1 MANIVVAQQRPI
13 QVNSNNTT
21 GIIQTNV
28 PVVLK
33 NNTNLVPLSNSE
45 SVTDIVL
52 RTLPTSISAI
62 VTPSRNSVYIKNDNV
77 WQTQAPTS
85 TVEDL
90 LDVNIVSKVNGAT
103 LVYDVATD
111 TFLIEPI
118 NYADISG
125 SLSFSDIS
133 GVFSGNVDGGTF

>member
-1 MANIVVAQQRPI
+1 M
-13 QVNSNNTT
+13 
-21 GIIQTNV
+21 
-28 PVVLK
+28 LK

-77 WQTQAPTS
+77 WQTQAPTP